1 MKLNF
6 NPDPSAYTHLHVLS
20 GKKAERV
27 AKKIAERDARK
38 AEKKAAE
45 DSLTAEDI
53 AERKRLALEMQDFR
67 DNALGT
73 RFFVR
78 CAALQ
83 CKARVTY
90 IYANN
95 KSEKDALTA
104 QFWGRFRGVGC
115 LCPIHKEIQLKR
127 IMFELRF
134 R

>member
-6 NPDPSAYTHLHVLS
+6 NPDPSAYAHVHDIS
-20 GKKAERV
+20 DIKAKRL
-27 AKKIAERDARK
+27 AKKYAERDARK

-53 AERKRLALEMQDFR
+53 AERKRLALELQDFR
-67 DNALGT
+67 DNALGV
-73 RFFVR
+73 RFFVS

-90 IYANN
+90 IYANS
-95 KSEKDALTA
+95 KSEKEALAA
-104 QFWGRFRGVGC
+104 QRWGRFRDIGC
-115 LCPIHKEIQLKR
+115 LCSVHKEIQLKR
-127 IMFELRF
+127 VWWDLRS